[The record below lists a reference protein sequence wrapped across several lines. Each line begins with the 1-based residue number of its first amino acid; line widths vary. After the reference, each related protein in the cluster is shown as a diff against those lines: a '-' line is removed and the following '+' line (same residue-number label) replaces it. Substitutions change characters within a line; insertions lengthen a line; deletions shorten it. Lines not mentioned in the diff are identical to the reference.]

1 MCLHPAAAAQSLF
14 SYYNICFRLLSI
26 GVGVSFLKF
35 SFILSLFLTDYTH
48 ECIHSWQTEYSM
60 SQFFILRRNDAYAFY
75 FFLLTISFGCIM
87 IILSIVYLWRVHI
100 AHSGSFCRIFHTLA
114 EDAATF
120 MYVLCLLISEREDIT
135 WNGKCGLFHGGTSCT
150 GSSSLI
156 ISATGRQRTGS
167 SAMSSSMTGRR
178 FYSFIT
184 H

>member
-114 EDAATF
+114 EDAA
-120 MYVLCLLISEREDIT
+120 MAYVCPLPAYFRKRL
-135 WNGKCGLFHGGTSCT
+135 NGGLQTVGWVFVF
-150 GSSSLI
+150 
-156 ISATGRQRTGS
+156 RWP
-167 SAMSSSMTGRR
+167 
-178 FYSFIT
+178 Y
-184 H
+184 